1 LTDDHKFESQYSVSL
16 VAPWP
21 EGAAIYAERSP
32 INHVDSISS
41 PLLVLQ
47 GSVDTVV
54 PPAHSEKIVSAMQR
68 NGVPVGS
75 IVFDGEG
82 HGFRQAE
89 NIVRSTEAELWFYG
103 HVLGF
108 EPADEIAPVTI
119 E

>member
-1 LTDDHKFESQYSVSL
+1 
-16 VAPWP
+16 
-21 EGAAIYAERSP
+21 
-32 INHVDSISS
+32 
-41 PLLVLQ
+41 
-47 GSVDTVV
+47 
-54 PPAHSEKIVSAMQR
+54 MQR

-108 EPADEIAPVTI
+108 EPADDIEPVPI
-119 E
+119 R